1 MAQTTTTSSGQFSLN
16 YKDLLK
22 GLVLAVISAV
32 LTALLPLLQAGDFK
46 LNWAL
51 IGTVAATTAV
61 SYLLKNFFQAPT
73 VIIENPSK
81 SVVEAVKNDEA
92 EIKVV
97 PK

>member
-61 SYLLKNFFQAPT
+61 SYLLKNFFQPPT
-73 VIIENPSK
+73 VIIENPPK
-81 SVVEAVKNDEA
+81 SVVDAVKNDEA